1 MNQHPA
7 LPRRLGIGAL
17 AIALVA
23 ALAFVALRTG
33 PLAPVKVTVTSVREG
48 KLSPAIFGIGT
59 VEARRSWMVGPTVAG
74 RVLSV
79 RVDVGDVVKAGQ
91 LLAEMDPVDLDQ
103 RLAALDAALARATST
118 QAAAQAQ
125 VADTTARRELP
136 AINAKRNQDLAAQ
149 NFISAGA
156 LEGRLQEKA
165 SADAALQAAQANLS
179 GSAQDINR
187 QRAERAALQQQR
199 GNVRLLAPGDG
210 VVTSRDAEAGSTV
223 VAGQPVL
230 RLIDPAS
237 LWVRMRVDQGR
248 SAGLAPGLKA
258 RIVLRSQP
266 HTSLEGQVARVEL
279 LADAVTEERIA
290 QVAFAPT
297 PAVAT
302 TQAASSTAAFAPSV
316 GELAEVELQLPETAS
331 ALLLPNASIQRLQG
345 QTGVWRLSEGKPAF
359 TLVRLGVS
367 SLDGRVQMLEGLKA
381 GDSVVVYSQKA
392 LTEGARVQVMD
403 ALVKVSA
410 GGKAGRSKAGSAP

>member
-1 MNQHPA
+1 MNQHPQ
-7 LPRRLGIGAL
+7 LLRRVGIVAL
-17 AIALVA
+17 AVALVA

-33 PLAPVKVTVTSVREG
+33 PLAPTKVTVTAVQEG

-79 RVDVGDVVKAGQ
+79 RVDVGDTVKAGQ

-103 RLAALDAALARATST
+103 RLAALDAALTRASST
-118 QAAAQAQ
+118 QTAAQAQ
-125 VADTTARRELP
+125 VADAMARRELA
-136 AINAKRNQDLAAQ
+136 AINAKRNQELAVQ
-149 NFISAGA
+149 NFISSGA

-165 SADAALQAAQANLS
+165 SAEAALQAAQANLS
-179 GSAQDINR
+179 GTAQDITR
-187 QRAERAALQQQR
+187 QKAERAALQQQR
-199 GNVRLLAPGDG
+199 GNVRLVAPADG

-248 SAGLAPGLKA
+248 STGLATGLKA
-258 RIVLRSQP
+258 SVVLRSQP
-266 HTSLEGQVARVEL
+266 HAALQGQVARVEM
-279 LADAVTEERIA
+279 LADAVTEERLAQIA
-290 QVAFAPT
+290 FTTT
-297 PAVAT
+297 PAVSA
-302 TQAASSTAAFAPSV
+302 SV
-316 GELAEVELQLPETAS
+316 GELAEIEVQLPETTA

-345 QTGVWRLSEGKPAF
+345 QAGVWRLSEGKPVFAP
-359 TLVRLGVS
+359 VRLGAS
-367 SLDGRVQMLEGLKA
+367 SLDGRVQVLEGLKA

-392 LTEGARVQVMD
+392 LTEGARVQVVD
-403 ALVKVSA
+403 ALVKA
-410 GGKAGRSKAGSAP
+410 TAGSAP

>member
-1 MNQHPA
+1 MNQHPQ
-7 LPRRLGIGAL
+7 LLRRVGIGAL
-17 AIALVA
+17 AVALVA

-33 PLAPVKVTVTSVREG
+33 PLAPTKVTVTAVQEG

-79 RVDVGDVVKAGQ
+79 RVDVGDTVKAGQ

-103 RLAALDAALARATST
+103 RLAALDAAVTRASST

-125 VADTTARRELP
+125 VADAMARRELA
-136 AINAKRNQDLAAQ
+136 AINAKRNQELAAQ
-149 NFISAGA
+149 NFISSGA

-165 SADAALQAAQANLS
+165 SAEAALKAAQANLS
-179 GSAQDINR
+179 GTAQDITR
-187 QRAERAALQQQR
+187 QKAERAALQQQR
-199 GNVRLLAPGDG
+199 GNVRLVAPADG

-248 SAGLAPGLKA
+248 STGLATGLKA
-258 RIVLRSQP
+258 SVVLRSQP
-266 HTSLEGQVARVEL
+266 HAALQGQVARVEM
-279 LADAVTEERIA
+279 LADAVTEERLAQIA
-290 QVAFAPT
+290 FTTT
-297 PAVAT
+297 PAVSA
-302 TQAASSTAAFAPSV
+302 SV
-316 GELAEVELQLPETAS
+316 GELAEIEVQLPETTA

-345 QTGVWRLSEGKPAF
+345 QAGVWRLSEGKPVFAP
-359 TLVRLGVS
+359 VRLGAS
-367 SLDGRVQMLEGLKA
+367 SLDGRVQVIEGLKA

-392 LTEGARVQVMD
+392 LTEGARVQVVD
-403 ALVKVSA
+403 ALVKA
-410 GGKAGRSKAGSAP
+410 TAGSAP

>member
-1 MNQHPA
+1 MNQHPQ
-7 LPRRLGIGAL
+7 LLRRVGIGAL
-17 AIALVA
+17 AVALVA

-33 PLAPVKVTVTSVREG
+33 PLAPTKVTVTAVQEG

-79 RVDVGDVVKAGQ
+79 RVDVGDTVKAGQ

-103 RLAALDAALARATST
+103 RLAALDAAVTRASST

-125 VADTTARRELP
+125 VADAMARRELA
-136 AINAKRNQDLAAQ
+136 AINAKRNQELAAQ
-149 NFISAGA
+149 NFISSGA

-165 SADAALQAAQANLS
+165 SAEAALQAAQANLS
-179 GSAQDINR
+179 GTAQDITR
-187 QRAERAALQQQR
+187 QKAERAALQQQR
-199 GNVRLLAPGDG
+199 GNVRLVAPADG

-248 SAGLAPGLKA
+248 STGLATGLKA
-258 RIVLRSQP
+258 SVVLRSQP
-266 HTSLEGQVARVEL
+266 HAAFQGQVARVEM
-279 LADAVTEERIA
+279 LADAVTEERLAQIA
-290 QVAFAPT
+290 FTTT
-297 PAVAT
+297 PAVSA
-302 TQAASSTAAFAPSV
+302 SV
-316 GELAEVELQLPETAS
+316 GELAEIEVQLPETTA

-345 QTGVWRLSEGKPAF
+345 QAGVWRLSEGKPVFAP
-359 TLVRLGVS
+359 VRLGAS
-367 SLDGRVQMLEGLKA
+367 SLDGRVQVIEGLKA

-392 LTEGARVQVMD
+392 LTEGARVQVVD
-403 ALVKVSA
+403 ALVKA
-410 GGKAGRSKAGSAP
+410 TAGSAP

>member
-1 MNQHPA
+1 MNQHPH
-7 LPRRLGIGAL
+7 LLRRIGIGAL
-17 AIALVA
+17 ALALVA

-33 PLAPVKVTVTSVREG
+33 PLAPVKVTVTSVQEG
-48 KLSPAIFGIGT
+48 KLNPAIFGIGT

-103 RLAALDAALARATST
+103 RLAALDAAIARATST

-125 VADTTARRELP
+125 VADATARRELA
-136 AINAKRNQDLAAQ
+136 AINAKRNQELAAQ
-149 NFISAGA
+149 NFISPGS

-179 GSAQDINR
+179 GTAQDISR

-199 GNVRLLAPGDG
+199 GNVRLLAPSDA

-230 RLIDPAS
+230 RLVDPAS

-258 RIVLRSQP
+258 SIVLRSQP
-266 HTSLEGQVARVEL
+266 RTPLQGQVARVEM

-290 QVAFAPT
+290 HIAFAA
-297 PAVAT
+297 PAV
-302 TQAASSTAAFAPSV
+302 TASV
-316 GELAEVELQLPETAS
+316 GELAEVELQLPETAA

-359 TLVRLGVS
+359 NPVRLGTS
-367 SLDGRVQMLEGLKA
+367 SLDGRVQVLEGLRA

-392 LTEGARVQVMD
+392 LTEGARVQVVD
-403 ALVKVSA
+403 ALVKTA
-410 GGKAGRSKAGSAP
+410 AGSAP

>member
-1 MNQHPA
+1 MNQHPH
-7 LPRRLGIGAL
+7 LLRRLGIGAL
-17 AIALVA
+17 AVALLA

-33 PLAPVKVTVTSVREG
+33 PLAPIRVTVTSIQEG

-125 VADTTARRELP
+125 VADAAARRELA

-149 NFISAGA
+149 NFISPGA
-156 LEGRLQEKA
+156 LESRLQEKA

-179 GSAQDINR
+179 GSAQDIIR
-187 QRAERAALQQQR
+187 QKADRAALQQQR
-199 GNVRLLAPGDG
+199 GNVRLLAPADG
-210 VVTSRDAEAGSTV
+210 VVTTRDAEAGSTV

-230 RLIDPAS
+230 RLVDPAS

-248 SAGLAPGLKA
+248 STGLTPGLKA
-258 RIVLRSQP
+258 SIILRSQP
-266 HTSLEGQVARVEL
+266 RTPIQGQVARVEM

-290 QVAFAPT
+290 QIAFTAP
-297 PAVAT
+297 PGF
-302 TQAASSTAAFAPSV
+302 TAAI
-316 GELAEVELQLPETAS
+316 GELAEIELQLPETAA
-331 ALLLPNASIQRLQG
+331 ALLLPNAGIQRLQG
-345 QTGVWRLSEGKPAF
+345 QTGVWRLQNGKPAF
-359 TLVRLGVS
+359 APVRLGAS
-367 SLDGRVQMLEGLKA
+367 GLDGRIQVLEGLKT
-381 GDSVVVYSQKA
+381 GDEVVVYSQKA
-392 LTEGARVQVMD
+392 LTEGARVQVVD
-403 ALVKVSA
+403 ALVKAAS
-410 GGKAGRSKAGSAP
+410 GSAP

>member
-1 MNQHPA
+1 MKQRPLA
-7 LPRRLGIGAL
+7 VRRIVIGAL
-17 AIALVA
+17 VVALVA

-33 PLAPVKVTVTSVREG
+33 PLAPIKVTVNSVQEG

-103 RLAALDAALARATST
+103 RLAALDAALARASST

-125 VADTTARRELP
+125 VADAMARRELA

-149 NFISAGA
+149 NFISPGA
-156 LEGRLQEKA
+156 LESRLQERA

-179 GSAQDINR
+179 GTAQDITR
-187 QRAERAALQQQR
+187 QKAERAALQQQR
-199 GNVRLLAPGDG
+199 GNVRLLAPADG

-266 HTSLEGQVARVEL
+266 RTPLQGQVARVEL

-290 QVAFAPT
+290 QIAFATALT
-297 PAVAT
+297 PATTPAAT
-302 TQAASSTAAFAPSV
+302 ASV
-316 GELAEVELQLPETAS
+316 GELAEVELQLPETAT

-359 TLVRLGVS
+359 TPVRLGVS
-367 SLDGRVQMLEGLKA
+367 SLDGRVQVLDGLKA

-392 LTEGARVQVMD
+392 LTEGARVQVVD
-403 ALVKVSA
+403 ALVKTAA
-410 GGKAGRSKAGSAP
+410 GGAP

>member
-7 LPRRLGIGAL
+7 LLRRIGIGAL
-17 AIALVA
+17 VISLVA

-33 PLAPVKVTVTSVREG
+33 PLAPVKVTVTSVQEG
-48 KLSPAIFGIGT
+48 KLNPAIFGIGT

-91 LLAEMDPVDLDQ
+91 LLAEMDPVDMDQ
-103 RLAALDAALARATST
+103 RLSALDAALARATST

-125 VADTTARRELP
+125 VADATARRELA

-179 GSAQDINR
+179 GTAQDINR
-187 QRAERAALQQQR
+187 QKAERAALQQQR
-199 GNVRLLAPGDG
+199 GNVRLLAPADG

-248 SAGLAPGLKA
+248 SNGLAPGLKA
-258 RIVLRSQP
+258 SIVLRSQP
-266 HTSLEGQVARVEL
+266 RTPLQGQVARVEM

-290 QVAFAPT
+290 QIAF
-297 PAVAT
+297 
-302 TQAASSTAAFAPSV
+302 AASSAGSAPSAASAATPAATASV

-331 ALLLPNASIQRLQG
+331 ALLLPNAAIQRLQG
-345 QTGVWRLSEGKPAF
+345 QTGVWRLAEGKPVF
-359 TLVRLGVS
+359 TPVRLGVS
-367 SLDGRVQMLEGLKA
+367 SLDGRVQVLEGLKS

-392 LTEGARVQVMD
+392 LTEGARVQVVD
-403 ALVKVSA
+403 ALVK
-410 GGKAGRSKAGSAP
+410 GSTP